1 MQNKEIAELLDQER
15 WLLNHGLL
23 TDSAKNQLFFCGSI
37 VHKDVQAVELE
48 LAPDK
53 KMVAYKVY
61 LPKTLINK
69 VNKYNAL
76 STKKDLISLWRFKRI
91 IKKEGNLNFHGIL
104 SKFVKDFCGA
114 KWTVT
119 VEILDFDKFSSNGDG
134 GGDDSDGWSL
144 DQSSDKR

>member
-53 KMVAYKVY
+53 KMVA
-61 LPKTLINK
+61 
-69 VNKYNAL
+69 
-76 STKKDLISLWRFKRI
+76 
-91 IKKEGNLNFHGIL
+91 
-104 SKFVKDFCGA
+104 
-114 KWTVT
+114 
-119 VEILDFDKFSSNGDG
+119 
-134 GGDDSDGWSL
+134 
-144 DQSSDKR
+144 